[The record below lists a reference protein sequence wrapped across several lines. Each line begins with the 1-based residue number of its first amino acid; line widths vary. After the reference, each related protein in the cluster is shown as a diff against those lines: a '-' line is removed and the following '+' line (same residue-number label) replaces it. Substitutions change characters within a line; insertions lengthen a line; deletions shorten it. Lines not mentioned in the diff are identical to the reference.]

1 MIRALV
7 TKELRETSA
16 YAGLAL
22 VLSLAYVCRQIGLWN
37 LVLRVWSRDS
47 PTGPFSPSSRWVLG
61 QTFGLIGFA
70 LALTLG
76 FRQSCWDF
84 RHGTTLYLLHLPVR
98 RRTYFLTK
106 LSTGIGLLLASMS
119 LPMLLYAGWAAWPGS
134 HPAPFEWSMIGPAL
148 RLWLLMPMI
157 YLGAFASGIRPGAG
171 SAHGSCRCSRSRFLP
186 SGSTRHSWLAGL
198 PVLGLVSAAFISDIL
213 LEVATRD
220 F

>member
-1 MIRALV
+1 VIRALV
-7 TKELRETSA
+7 TKELRETRA

-22 VLSLAYVCRQIGLWN
+22 VLSLAYVYRQVGFCTWLAVLVPGLAVRA
-37 LVLRVWSRDS
+37 VLPFVQ
-47 PTGPFSPSSRWVLG
+47 TGFGAVL
-61 QTFGLIGFA
+61 GLIGFA

-84 RHGTTLYLLHLPVR
+84 SHGTTLYLLHLPVR

-119 LPMLLYAGWAAWPGS
+119 LPILLYAGWADWPGT

-148 RLWLLMPMI
+148 RLWLLMPVI
-157 YLGAFASGIRPGAG
+157 YLGAFASGIRPARWVG
-171 SAHGSCRCSRSRFLP
+171 SRLLP
-186 SGSTRHSWLAGL
+186 LLAAMIPAVWVYKTSWLAGL

-213 LEVATRD
+213 LETAARD

>member
-7 TKELRETSA
+7 IKELRETSA

-22 VLSLAYVCRQIGLWN
+22 VLSLAYVCRQIGLWTWFWG
-37 LVLRVWSRDS
+37 LVPGLADRAVL
-47 PTGPFSPSSRWVLG
+47 PFIQVGFGL
-61 QTFGLIGFA
+61 TLGLIGFV

-84 RHGTTLYLLHLPVR
+84 SHGTALYLLHLPVR

-119 LPMLLYAGWAAWPGS
+119 LPILLYAGWAGWPGT

-148 RLWLLMPMI
+148 RLWLLMPVI
-157 YLGAFASGIRPGAG
+157 YLGAFASGIRPARWVG
-171 SAHGSCRCSRSRFLP
+171 SRLLP
-186 SGSTRHSWLAGL
+186 LLAVVIPAVWVCKTSWLAGL

-213 LEVATRD
+213 LEAAARD